1 MIYIQ
6 SDSDRTRPHHFDCA
20 TAMYG
25 AIETG
30 QDYRLTTYAEIA
42 SGKFDT
48 LLRTNMAA
56 GSVEFM
62 KLIFDRFGLG
72 HVGVPFNS
80 NRTHQTNT
88 LGEIKELAKLGH
100 KYFIKPF
107 DIKLFTG
114 FVIDQ
119 MQHTS
124 IQDIPD
130 DTPVMVYKPFKY
142 PIESEWRCYIMNHRV
157 EFIGNYSGDFL
168 VSVNGPYLQNIINE
182 NRSGFPSA
190 YTIDIGVL
198 SNGENVVVEYND
210 MWAIGNYGVPND
222 IYLRMLKTRY
232 FEIIRSQRSDI

>member
-48 LLRTNMAA
+48 LLRTNMAV

-62 KLIFDRFGLG
+62 KLVFVRLGLED
-72 HVGVPFNS
+72 VRVPANS
-80 NRTHQTNT
+80 NRPHFTSS
-88 LGEIKELAKLGH
+88 LGEIKRRAKLGS

-119 MQHTS
+119 MQHTP